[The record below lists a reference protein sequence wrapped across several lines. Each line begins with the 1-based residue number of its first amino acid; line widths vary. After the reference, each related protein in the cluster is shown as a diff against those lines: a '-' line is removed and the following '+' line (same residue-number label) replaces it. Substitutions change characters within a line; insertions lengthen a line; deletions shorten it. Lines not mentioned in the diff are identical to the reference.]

1 MSKVAAVLGKEEDR
15 LHFDWLCTRIRQD
28 FNTVFFNPLTHHYW
42 EGRQGADVFPLA
54 FGMVPEGEKEAVFNA
69 LLAHLDSIGNHFD
82 TGIMATPLLLKV
94 LSDNGRADIAFRLMN
109 QREIPGFGY
118 VMDDRYSCLWE
129 RWEGKASRCHPMFGS
144 VVAWFYRTLAGICY
158 DEAEPGMK
166 HIVIAP
172 QPVGGLTY
180 CSGSYQSLYG
190 PVRSDWRIEADSF
203 ELTVEV
209 PVNTTATVILPDG
222 KIYRNVGSSIHRFAS
237 PLMSDR

>member
-1 MSKVAAVLGKEEDR
+1 
-15 LHFDWLCTRIRQD
+15 
-28 FNTVFFNPLTHHYW
+28 
-42 EGRQGADVFPLA
+42 
-54 FGMVPEGEKEAVFNA
+54 
-69 LLAHLDSIGNHFD
+69 
-82 TGIMATPLLLKV
+82 MATPLLLKA

-144 VVAWFYRTLAGICY
+144 VVAWFYWTLAGIRY

-166 HIVIAP
+166 HIVSAP
-172 QPVGGLTY
+172 QPVGGLIY

-222 KIYRNVGSSIHRFAS
+222 KIYRNVGSGIHRFAS

>member
-1 MSKVAAVLGKEEDR
+1 M
-15 LHFDWLCTRIRQD
+15 
-28 FNTVFFNPLTHHYW
+28 
-42 EGRQGADVFPLA
+42 
-54 FGMVPEGEKEAVFNA
+54 PEGEKEAVFNA

-94 LSDNGRADIAFRLMN
+94 LSDNGCADIAFRLMN
-109 QREIPGFGY
+109 QREVPGFGY

-144 VVAWFYRTLAGICY
+144 VVAWFYRTLAGIRY

-209 PVNTTATVILPDG
+209 PANTTATGYLAGRQDIRECWIGHPSVRVASYVGSLNQIEG
-222 KIYRNVGSSIHRFAS
+222 KIPHPAVLIEVSFFYLLGFW
-237 PLMSDR
+237 L

>member
-1 MSKVAAVLGKEEDR
+1 
-15 LHFDWLCTRIRQD
+15 
-28 FNTVFFNPLTHHYW
+28 
-42 EGRQGADVFPLA
+42 
-54 FGMVPEGEKEAVFNA
+54 MVPEGEKEAVFNA

-144 VVAWFYRTLAGICY
+144 VVAWFYRTLAGIRY

-172 QPVGGLTY
+172 QPVGGLIY

-209 PVNTTATVILPDG
+209 PANTTATVILPDG
-222 KIYRNVGSSIHRFAS
+222 KIYRNVGSGIHRFAS

>member
-1 MSKVAAVLGKEEDR
+1 
-15 LHFDWLCTRIRQD
+15 
-28 FNTVFFNPLTHHYW
+28 
-42 EGRQGADVFPLA
+42 
-54 FGMVPEGEKEAVFNA
+54 
-69 LLAHLDSIGNHFD
+69 
-82 TGIMATPLLLKV
+82 MATPLLLKV

-144 VVAWFYRTLAGICY
+144 VVAWFYWTLAGIRY
-158 DEAEPGMK
+158 D
-166 HIVIAP
+166 
-172 QPVGGLTY
+172 

-222 KIYRNVGSSIHRFAS
+222 KIYRNVGSGIHRFAS

>member
-1 MSKVAAVLGKEEDR
+1 
-15 LHFDWLCTRIRQD
+15 
-28 FNTVFFNPLTHHYW
+28 
-42 EGRQGADVFPLA
+42 
-54 FGMVPEGEKEAVFNA
+54 
-69 LLAHLDSIGNHFD
+69 
-82 TGIMATPLLLKV
+82 
-94 LSDNGRADIAFRLMN
+94 MN

-144 VVAWFYRTLAGICY
+144 VVAWFYWTLAGIRY

-172 QPVGGLTY
+172 QPVGGLIY

-209 PVNTTATVILPDG
+209 PVNTTATVILPDAR
-222 KIYRNVGSSIHRFAS
+222 YTE
-237 PLMSDR
+237 MSDRASIGSRRPLCRIVEPDRRENSSSGSAYRGQFLLFVGCWL

>member
-1 MSKVAAVLGKEEDR
+1 
-15 LHFDWLCTRIRQD
+15 
-28 FNTVFFNPLTHHYW
+28 
-42 EGRQGADVFPLA
+42 
-54 FGMVPEGEKEAVFNA
+54 
-69 LLAHLDSIGNHFD
+69 
-82 TGIMATPLLLKV
+82 
-94 LSDNGRADIAFRLMN
+94 
-109 QREIPGFGY
+109 
-118 VMDDRYSCLWE
+118 
-129 RWEGKASRCHPMFGS
+129 MFGS
-144 VVAWFYRTLAGICY
+144 VVAWFYRTLAGIRY

-209 PVNTTATVILPDG
+209 PANTTATVILPDG
-222 KIYRNVGSSIHRFAS
+222 KIYRNVGSGIHRFAS